1 MWNKMK
7 IRTVHRMIDHNK
19 VILHEFVQSEITK
32 GSLPLATK
40 IERAAVAKRKPFE
53 FSRFVCF
60 GCT

>member
-1 MWNKMK
+1 MEQDENSNCPPDD
-7 IRTVHRMIDHNK
+7 DHNK

-40 IERAAVAKRKPFE
+40 IERAAVAKPKPFE